1 MKRIDKIYNS
11 LKDNKNF
18 KNLSM
23 DKQGEMCI
31 KMKKIIEYIDELL
44 ENESFIGWSE
54 DAKNGYLTA
63 CISIKEKILI
73 NENEKMSNEYNK
85 TLKEITDE
93 RLIDDLKK
101 FKGLPPYDG
110 FNTCASDGYFWN
122 DIKRRHTESEIKE
135 ALKRI
140 KETW

>member
-44 ENESFIGWSE
+44 KNESFIGWSE
-54 DAKNGYLTA
+54 DAKN
-63 CISIKEKILI
+63 
-73 NENEKMSNEYNK
+73 
-85 TLKEITDE
+85 
-93 RLIDDLKK
+93 
-101 FKGLPPYDG
+101 
-110 FNTCASDGYFWN
+110 
-122 DIKRRHTESEIKE
+122 DIQNQK
-135 ALKRI
+135 
-140 KETW
+140 